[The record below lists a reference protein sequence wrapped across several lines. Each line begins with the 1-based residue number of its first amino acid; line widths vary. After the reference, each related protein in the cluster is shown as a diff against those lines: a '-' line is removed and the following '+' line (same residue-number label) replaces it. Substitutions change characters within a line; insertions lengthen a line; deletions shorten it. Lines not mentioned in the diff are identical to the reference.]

1 MAENA
6 SESTPLLEP
15 AFLRRLERLAIAAKR
30 VHLGATKGERRSKR
44 KGSSIEFADY
54 RDYVQGDDLRHVD
67 WNIVGRLDALY
78 LKLFQEHEALT
89 LHLLVDASRS
99 MTFGTPH
106 KIDFARRLAAAIGYI
121 GLCGYDRVCA
131 EALGDSPQRMAPI
144 VGKASARKLF
154 RFLGTFTGDG
164 GTHLDEACRM
174 YTVRNRSK
182 GVALIISD
190 FYDEAG
196 FEGPLKRLLVSGS
209 DVYVIHVLAPEELE
223 PELSGDLK
231 LVDSETN
238 AFTEISVSHALL
250 RQYNQNRDA
259 FVERIRSYCLAR
271 GSAYFLVS
279 SATPIETLTLDI
291 LRKGRMLK

>member
-1 MAENA
+1 MAEET
-6 SESTPLLEP
+6 SETTLLEP
-15 AFLRRLERLAIAAKR
+15 EFMRRLERLAIAAKR
-30 VHLGATKGERRSKR
+30 VQLGATKGERRSKR

-78 LKLFQEHEALT
+78 LKLFQETEALT
-89 LHLLVDASRS
+89 LHLLVDASKS
-99 MTFGTPH
+99 MTFGTPQ
-106 KIDFARRLAAAIGYI
+106 KLDFARRLSAAVGYI
-121 GLCGYDRVCA
+121 GLVGYDRVCA
-131 EALGDSPQRMAPI
+131 EALGDAPQRMAPI
-144 VGKASARKLF
+144 RGRASARKLF
-154 RFLGTFTGDG
+154 RFLGGVTGEG
-164 GTHLDEACRM
+164 GTHLEEGCRM

-182 GVALIISD
+182 GVALVISD

-209 DVYVIHVLAPEELE
+209 DIYVIHVLAPEELE

-231 LVDSETN
+231 LLDCETN
-238 AFTEISVSHALL
+238 AFAEISVSHALL
-250 RQYNQNRDA
+250 KQYKRNRDA

-271 GSAYFLVS
+271 GISYFLVS

-291 LRKGRMLK
+291 LRKGRMLQ